1 MKKLICILSA
11 LLILCVCAIPCF
23 AEETADIILTV
34 KAEQE
39 PEENVVVY
47 VYASKDSALYTTEFY
62 LTYAPADLK
71 FIANSVMPGD
81 AVKGLN
87 PIVTATEVAQG
98 KLKLS
103 YTVTDPLDESG
114 AICKLEFRAERSTSA
129 PIFIEIEHAETFDG
143 EHIRSLTAK
152 GQGTRANVTE
162 QPVQLPYAAIFAAV
176 LLIGIVVVFIL
187 IRKKKREK

>member
-1 MKKLICILSA
+1 MKKLICILTA
-11 LLILCVCAIPCF
+11 LLILCAAAVPCF

-39 PEENVVVY
+39 PKENVVVY

-62 LTYAPADLK
+62 LTYASADLE
-71 FIANSVMPGD
+71 FIENSIRPGD
-81 AVKGLN
+81 AVDGLN
-87 PIVTATEVAQG
+87 PIVTATEVAEG
-98 KLKLS
+98 KLKIS
-103 YTVTDPLDESG
+103 YTGTEPLDEAG

-143 EHIRSLTAK
+143 EHIRALTAK
-152 GQGTRANVTE
+152 GEGTRANVTE

-187 IRKKKREK
+187 IRKKNREK